1 MIITDDI
8 CYANIENESIRVLEA
23 TPINSEALH
32 LVFSNGEK
40 KLFNRNKL
48 TGSVYEPLQ
57 NASVFC
63 NTEIIHSVV
72 TWMNGEIDCAPEYM
86 YINEEPCE

>member
-1 MIITDDI
+1 MTIIDDI
-8 CYANIENESIRVLEA
+8 CYADIENESIRVLEA

-32 LVFSNGEK
+32 LVFSTGEE

-48 TGSVYEPLQ
+48 TGSVFEPLQ

-63 NTEIIHSVV
+63 NTEIFHGVV
-72 TWMNGEIDCAPEYM
+72 TWLNGEIDCAPEYM
-86 YINEEPCE
+86 YINGEPCE